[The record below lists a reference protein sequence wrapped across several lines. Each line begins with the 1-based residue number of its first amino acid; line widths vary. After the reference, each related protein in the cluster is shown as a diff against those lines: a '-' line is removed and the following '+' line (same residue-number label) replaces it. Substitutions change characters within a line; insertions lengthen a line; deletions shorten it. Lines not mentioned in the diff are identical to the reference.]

1 MSIDTLTRVLR
12 ECFEEDSLVAVPA
25 LNLRDI
31 ESWDSF
37 RHIAMMV
44 GVEEA
49 YGVVFAPSEVESIR
63 TVGDLIAALARHGV
77 TL

>member
-12 ECFEEDSLVAVPA
+12 ECFEDDSLVAAVT

-31 ESWDSF
+31 ENWDSF

-44 GVEEA
+44 AVEEA
-49 YGVVFAPSEVESIR
+49 YGVVFAPSDVEAIR

-77 TL
+77 IL